1 MSTFFTAR
9 RHLLMSVALPAAL
22 CLGLMANGAYAQT
35 TPAPAPQDNKPA
47 DSKPAD
53 APQDGSSQQVIIQG
67 QKPANRIDRQTYDN
81 TKNVDSATGTAA
93 DALNKVPSVNVDN
106 DGNVT
111 LRGNSNVQVYVDGK
125 PSAQMSGDNRAAAL
139 QAMSS
144 GDIQSVEVM
153 TNPGAQFSSEGSG
166 GIINLVTKK
175 NRKPGG
181 SGAIT
186 ATIGSDS
193 RYNGAFTGSYRKGK
207 TTLSGGLNVRHDNR
221 TAQLRSVLQSLDSN
235 GQPVSTTT
243 SSGGGVGTIDNLS
256 ANGAI
261 EYAAND
267 KNSFGV
273 QGNYSRRNL
282 KTLGDGLY
290 TTTNALGTS
299 SFLRHTSGQSP
310 HEDQMLDF
318 SWNHTGDTEGET
330 LKTDLRISRSLGSND
345 TANAN
350 TFTVPAGPTVND
362 TRHATND
369 LRNGVLSVD
378 YNRYVGADQLAAGIQ
393 ITYDDNHFINTANGG
408 NTAGLSND
416 FAYTQVVSAAYVT
429 YQKQFGDKWTVLGGV
444 RAENLDLKTD
454 LITSGT
460 TSHIDYTKLS
470 PSIFATYALSPEGKI
485 RFSYSHRLRRPAALD
500 LNPFQTYVDP
510 QNVTAGN
517 PNLKPQETDSYEVGY
532 EYSKTFI
539 SYQVRGYYRKNTH
552 SITSYSY
559 FLSPGVLLTTKQNFG
574 ESQSGGIE
582 ANFSGP
588 LSKKL
593 LLNANTNLAYNEVD
607 TAGVGGKQSGTTLSG
622 RIGLTYKAT
631 AKDVMQFSYF
641 SSGKQ
646 LTGQGYVAPFTMGNV
661 SYRHTFTPKLALVLN
676 VNDPFRTGRFETVTN
691 STTVHSQQI
700 RTMQG
705 QAIYLG
711 LTYTF
716 GGPPTGQQ
724 PQGQQGP
731 RYNGPGGPGGGAGPN
746 G

>member
-1 MSTFFTAR
+1 
-9 RHLLMSVALPAAL
+9 MSVALPAAL
-22 CLGLMANGAYAQT
+22 CLGLMANGVQAQT
-35 TPAPAPQDNKPA
+35 TPAPAPQDSKPA
-47 DSKPAD
+47 DGKPADKPAD
-53 APQDGSSQQVIIQG
+53 APQDAQAPQIVIQG
-67 QKPANRIDRQTYDN
+67 QKPANRIDRQVYDN

-153 TNPGAQFSSEGSG
+153 TNPGAQYSSEGSG

-186 ATIGSDS
+186 ATVGSDS
-193 RYNGAFTGSYRKGK
+193 RYNGSFTGSYRKGK
-207 TTLSGGLNVRHDNR
+207 VTLSGGLNVRHDNR
-221 TAQLRSVLQSLDSN
+221 TAQLRSILQPLDSN
-235 GQPVSTTT
+235 GQPTSTTT

-256 ANGAI
+256 ANAGI
-261 EYAAND
+261 DYAADD

-290 TTTNALGTS
+290 TTVGMTPG

-330 LKTDLRISRSLGSND
+330 LKTDLRISRSLGDSD
-345 TANAN
+345 TANIN
-350 TFTVPAGPTVND
+350 TFTAPAPAPATVND
-362 TRHATND
+362 TRHASND

-378 YNRYVGADQLAAGIQ
+378 YNRYVGADQLATGIQ

-408 NTAGLSND
+408 NTAGLTND

-429 YQKQFGDKWTVLGGV
+429 YQKQFGDKWTVLGGL

-454 LITSGT
+454 LIIAGT

-470 PSIFATYALSPEGKI
+470 PSFFATYTMSPAAKL
-485 RFSYSHRLRRPAALD
+485 RFSYSHRLRRPAPLD

-517 PNLKPQETDSYEVGY
+517 PALKPQETDSYEAGY
-532 EYSKTFI
+532 EYQKSII
-539 SYQVRGYYRKNTH
+539 SYQVRGYYRKNTN

-559 FLSPGVLLTTKQNFG
+559 FVTPGVLLTTKQNFG

-607 TAGVGGKQSGTTLSG
+607 TAGLGGKQSGTTLSG

-661 SYRHTFTPKLALVLN
+661 SYRHTFNPKLALVLN

-705 QAIYLG
+705 QIIYLG

-716 GGPPTGQQ
+716 GGPATGPTPQQ
-724 PQGQQGP
+724 GPQGQ
-731 RYNGPGGPGGGAGPN
+731 RWGGPGGQGGAAGPN